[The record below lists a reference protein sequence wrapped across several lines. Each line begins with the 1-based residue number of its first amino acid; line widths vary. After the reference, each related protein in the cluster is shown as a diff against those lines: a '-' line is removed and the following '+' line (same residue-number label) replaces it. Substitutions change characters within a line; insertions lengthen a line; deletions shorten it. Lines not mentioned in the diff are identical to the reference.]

1 MTNNKVESLANAAY
15 LDVEKPAQ
23 TGKGKQMP
31 RVKFLPSGVEVEVP
45 EGKILL
51 DAALDNNVKINHNC
65 GGNCACSTCH
75 VIIEEGYDTL
85 NEMSEDEMDMLDEL
99 ENLAETSRL
108 ACQCKVSSDLVVTIP
123 EKDALWEDDPAD

>member
-1 MTNNKVESLANAAY
+1 MNNKVERLTNADYLETEVLAP
-15 LDVEKPAQ
+15 VEK
-23 TGKGKQMP
+23 GKHMP
-31 RVKFLPSGVEVEVP
+31 RIKFLPSGTEVEVP

-51 DAALDNNVKINHNC
+51 DAALDNNVKIDHNC

-75 VIIEEGYDTL
+75 VIVQEGYDTL

-99 ENLAETSRL
+99 ENATETSRL

-123 EKDALWEDDPAD
+123 DKEPLFDQEPRD